1 MLLRILLL
9 TTLFYSSSYAFLSK
23 VRKVKT
29 LKKVIFNCNAQIL
42 DGSIYLFMKTKRR
55 EGRFKQ
61 IWKLSQNFSVQSKT
75 YLTNIKSR
83 PVDTYFSLLD
93 SKTFLIQGFVVNL
106 NTKTD
111 PQSHF
116 QQVTLVDRRSHRFS
130 SYLLKT
136 HLPNIL
142 PNQSRKSKYFWAI
155 GTRNVESLNSITIS
169 NYLVRFSKNFKEKKE
184 ISLAQPANE
193 DSLRGIYP
201 KQVLSLG
208 KGKYLINAVDDF
220 FYKERRKAIE
230 SPAIYILDV
239 EKREFKK
246 HISLLTGIEEALE
259 QTLRPKEKFIYKN
272 YQAFH
277 QNVTYFRNRYY
288 FFARYSVTLAVRSP
302 SIRRNV
308 YLSWPCV
315 ICNVS
320 SKKCKFYVSEE
331 KFPGFA
337 PVGLI
342 KNKLIFGSRNFKS
355 KEKVHFFTAKVD
367 LKQLD

>member
-23 VRKVKT
+23 VRKVKS
-29 LKKVIFNCNAQIL
+29 LKVLLSYQIQIL
-42 DGSIYLFMKTKRR
+42 SDNIYLFLSNSDR

-75 YLTNIKSR
+75 YLTNINSR
-83 PVDTYFSLLD
+83 SIDTYFSLLD
-93 SKTFLIQGFVVNL
+93 SETFLLQRFVENPDS
-106 NTKTD
+106 K
-111 PQSHF
+111 PF
-116 QQVTLVDRRSHRFS
+116 FFWQVTLVGRKSHRFS
-130 SYLLKT
+130 SYLVKT

-155 GTRNVESLNSITIS
+155 GTRNNSLNSITIS

-184 ISLAQPANE
+184 ILLKQPINEYSLA
-193 DSLRGIYP
+193 GIYP

-277 QNVTYFRNRYY
+277 QNVTYSRNRYY
-288 FFARYSVTLAVRSP
+288 FFAQYSVTLAVRSS